1 MEIVRLREREIE
13 RKEWQNNGGTHLLPL
28 KSEQSKPKVMHS
40 ALSIDV
46 LLRKEKRLHCFAQ
59 IFFRFLIELIEG
71 F

>member
-40 ALSIDV
+40 TLSID
-46 LLRKEKRLHCFAQ
+46 
-59 IFFRFLIELIEG
+59 ELKDIQGTFMENL
-71 F
+71 FELK